1 MGKGDYLISTIDEFA
16 NNDLI
21 WYPWE
26 EYVFDKARCENKPI
40 FLSVGYKNNE
50 SYDIIYKECINN
62 QKVIKILNNSF
73 IPIEFCSAVN
83 TNIDVYMAACR
94 LLSGCCS
101 LPSSV
106 FLTYDKKLFYS
117 VDIGLNKGSKCKV
130 ENFIDI
136 LKSIVEVWNDDNKRI
151 IDASNEL
158 TKAIHTVFDLNTN

>member
-1 MGKGDYLISTIDEFA
+1 LEKDDCLISTIDEFV
-16 NNDLI
+16 NDDLI

-26 EYVFDKARCENKPI
+26 EYVFEKARHENKPI

-50 SYDIIYKECINN
+50 SYDIVYKECINN
-62 QKVIKILNNSF
+62 KKVIRILNDNF
-73 IPIEFCSAVN
+73 ISIEFCSVVN
-83 TNIDVYMAACR
+83 INIDVYMAACK
-94 LLSGCCS
+94 LLSGSCG

-117 VDIGLNKGSKCKV
+117 VNIGLNKENKCKV

-136 LKSIVEVWNDDNKRI
+136 LKSIVEIWNDDNKRI

-158 TKAIHTVFDLNTN
+158 TKAIHTVFDLNIN